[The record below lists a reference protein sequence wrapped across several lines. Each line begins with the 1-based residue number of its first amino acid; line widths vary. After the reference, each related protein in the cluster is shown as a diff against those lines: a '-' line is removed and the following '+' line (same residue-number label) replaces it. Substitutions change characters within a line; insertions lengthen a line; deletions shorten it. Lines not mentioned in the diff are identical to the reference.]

1 MDMPKAKQI
10 YINSNAEN
18 ETAQILEFTQ
28 ALASVLV
35 NSSVRPTEEIVKIMH
50 FALRDYCSCP
60 DTREPWE
67 DID

>member
-1 MDMPKAKQI
+1 MDTPKTANI
-10 YINSNAEN
+10 YISSNAEN
-18 ETAQILEFTQ
+18 ETAQILELTQ

-35 NSSVRPTEEIVKIMH
+35 NKSIRPTEEIVKIMH